1 LKQPNTK
8 LQGLPFY
15 STQLNKPLA
24 IKDEQLDIVDLSGQD
39 PEEKLRIS
47 EMKVALLNNL
57 AACYLKLK
65 DFKSAIE
72 ACGEVLFLDPLQTK
86 AWYLFEYNNPF

>member
-1 LKQPNTK
+1 LS
-8 LQGLPFY
+8 FY

-24 IKDEQLDIVDLSGQD
+24 IKDEQLEYVDLSSPD

-86 AWYLFEYNNPF
+86 AWYFF